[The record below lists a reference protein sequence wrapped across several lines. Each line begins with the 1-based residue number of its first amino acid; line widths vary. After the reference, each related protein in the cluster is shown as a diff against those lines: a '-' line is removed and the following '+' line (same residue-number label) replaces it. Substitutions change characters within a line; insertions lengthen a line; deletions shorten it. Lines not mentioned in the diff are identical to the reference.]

1 MIRRMLVLAGLL
13 VAGLMAGCSTA
24 PPNVPFTLGTAHR
37 NLAYCNSQSLDLY
50 IPRGA
55 VTGPLPIAMYVHRGG
70 MTADDKSDLSPV
82 FLDALA
88 SAGYAVASVNYRLA
102 PGSRFPAQ
110 IEDVK
115 CAIRYLRAK
124 APKYGLNASEIFA
137 FGTSVGGQLVTLAA
151 LTGPRSPW
159 DAGPYATEPSNL
171 RAVADMFGPANLT
184 ERASGFSPSGIQQVF
199 GSGARRDLILASPT
213 HFVAANSPPILIVQG
228 VNETKVLESQS
239 IELYK
244 DLKAAGDQT
253 QLVLVRNMGH
263 MFVQAGSKPINPS
276 LRQIAHDVV
285 SFFGE
290 YRHGVRSGDPPGG
303 WPALDLHRD
312 GADLQRPPA
321 QMTLVPGKPSR
332 LVQIGPHPRADLAPC
347 VRLHPTVAARCLPW
361 WLPGWLPTMIN

>member
-1 MIRRMLVLAGLL
+1 MAGL
-13 VAGLMAGCSTA
+13 VAGCGSA
-24 PPNVPFTLGTAHR
+24 PPTVPFTLGTAHR
-37 NLAYCNSQSLDLY
+37 NLTYCHSQSLDLY

-55 VTGPLPIAMYVHRGG
+55 VTRPLPVAMYIHGGG
-70 MTADDKSDLSPV
+70 MTAGDKADLSPV

-124 APKYGLNASEIFA
+124 APRYGLNAREVFA

-151 LTGPRSPW
+151 LTGPYSAW
-159 DAGPYATEPSNL
+159 DAGPYRAEPATL

-184 ERASGFSPSGIQQVF
+184 QRASGFSASGIQQVF
-199 GSGARRDLILASPT
+199 GRGDRGDLVLASPV

-228 VNETKVLESQS
+228 VNDTKVLESQA

-253 QLVLVRNMGH
+253 QLVLVANMGH
-263 MFVQAGSKPINPS
+263 MFVQTGPQPIYPT
-276 LRQIAHDVV
+276 LRQIAQDMVR
-285 SFFGE
+285 FFNN
-290 YRHGVRSGDPPGG
+290 YRHGGQPSDPPSG
-303 WPALDLHRD
+303 
-312 GADLQRPPA
+312 
-321 QMTLVPGKPSR
+321 
-332 LVQIGPHPRADLAPC
+332 
-347 VRLHPTVAARCLPW
+347 
-361 WLPGWLPTMIN
+361 